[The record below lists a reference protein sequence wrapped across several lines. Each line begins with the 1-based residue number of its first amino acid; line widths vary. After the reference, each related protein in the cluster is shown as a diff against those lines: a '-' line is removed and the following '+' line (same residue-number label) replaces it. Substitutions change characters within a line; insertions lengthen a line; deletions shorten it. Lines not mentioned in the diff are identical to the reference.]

1 MWARLI
7 ATITAAGSPRHRW
20 AWPELDLRIFITLI
34 PRAPASLVLVLV
46 GVIVIGIIKRE
57 DGWSWVVLG
66 AWVAKM
72 GGLRVNLEIFGVVGF
87 TSHLPASSLAI
98 TTTTTA
104 ATTYYYGSHCCNP
117 ASVRVSRFSELP
129 SSLSVF

>member
-1 MWARLI
+1 MGGL
-7 ATITAAGSPRHRW
+7 
-20 AWPELDLRIFITLI
+20 
-34 PRAPASLVLVLV
+34 
-46 GVIVIGIIKRE
+46 
-57 DGWSWVVLG
+57 SWFWVP
-66 AWVAKM
+66 WVAKM

-117 ASVRVSRFSELP
+117 ASVRVSWFSELP
-129 SSLSVF
+129 SSFGLSGLSGHCL